1 MLSKQLLDIL
11 CCPVCRGVLKYD
23 AEIPELQ
30 CLKCMLAYDIKDDI
44 PVMLV
49 DCARKISEKK
59 DR

>member
-11 CCPVCRGVLKYD
+11 CCPVCRGALKYD

-49 DCARKISEKK
+49 DCARKISGKK